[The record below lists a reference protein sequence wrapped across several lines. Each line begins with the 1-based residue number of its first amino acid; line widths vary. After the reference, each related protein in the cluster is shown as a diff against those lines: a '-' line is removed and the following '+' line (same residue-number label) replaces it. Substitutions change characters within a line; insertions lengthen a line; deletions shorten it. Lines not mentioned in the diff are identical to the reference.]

1 MAARAAGGEAC
12 SMPVPVRVRV
22 LAVDRS
28 AAASESMCALLD
40 AQPGIDC
47 AGTAASAAEAHA
59 LWLAGREPADV
70 VLVDRHL
77 PDEDGLSLCLWLTT
91 RAPAPAVVVHSP
103 NADDALALP
112 ALVAGAAALATTP
125 VTGGALA
132 A

>member
-12 SMPVPVRVRV
+12 SMPAPVRV

-91 RAPAPAVVVHSP
+91 RAPAPAVGVHSP
-103 NADDALALP
+103 NTHHALAPP
-112 ALVAGAAALATTP
+112 APVAGAPPPPPTP
-125 VTGGALA
+125 G
-132 A
+132 